1 MSELNPQEPVPAK
14 PGEPKK
20 KKKGAP
26 TWVWFIGTFAIVS
39 LIGNVVFGGNTWITT
54 GMNFINS
61 TIASLQVEKDTSKD
75 PFCLTG
81 SISAIDK
88 ENATAAINEA
98 DALISTTTGAIGYAS
113 MTEDEVEQTSAIVN
127 IQESA
132 PTYKALGERMLTAK
146 SCDDATFAF
155 LMEDFGNTLVEM
167 SKNFDQW
174 SLQALSE
181 KPELLSS
188 VPTLIETAV
197 IKAQALIKFVE
208 TLE

>member
-1 MSELNPQEPVPAK
+1 MSEQPPQEP
-14 PGEPKK
+14 KK
-20 KKKGAP
+20 NSKGLP
-26 TWVWFIGTFAIVS
+26 TWVWFVGTFAIVS
-39 LIGNVVFGGNTWITT
+39 LLGNVVFGGNTWITT

-98 DALISTTTGAIGYAS
+98 DALIGTTTGAIGYAS

-132 PTYKALGERMLTAK
+132 PTYQALGERMLTAK

>member
-1 MSELNPQEPVPAK
+1 MTEQPPQ
-14 PGEPKK
+14 EPKK
-20 KKKGAP
+20 KSKGLP
-26 TWVWFIGTFAIVS
+26 TWVWFVGTFAIVS
-39 LIGNVVFGGNTWITT
+39 LLGNVVFGGNTWITT

-88 ENATAAINEA
+88 ENAAAAINEA
-98 DALISTTTGAIGYAS
+98 DALIGTTTGAIGYAS
-113 MTEDEVEQTSAIVN
+113 MTEVEAEQTSAIVD

-167 SKNFDQW
+167 SENFDQW

-197 IKAQALIKFVE
+197 IKVQALIKFVE

>member
-1 MSELNPQEPVPAK
+1 MTEQPPQEP
-14 PGEPKK
+14 KK
-20 KKKGAP
+20 NSKGLP

-61 TIASLQVEKDTSKD
+61 TVASFQVEKDTSKD
-75 PFCLTG
+75 AFCLTG

-88 ENATAAINEA
+88 ENATAVVNEA

-113 MTEDEVEQTSAIVN
+113 ISEGDDEKTKAIN
-127 IQESA
+127 TIQESA
-132 PTYKALGERMLTAK
+132 PTYRALGERIRTAT
-146 SCDDATFAF
+146 SCDDPTFSF

-167 SKNFDQW
+167 GANFDQW
-174 SLQALSE
+174 SLQAFAE

>member
-1 MSELNPQEPVPAK
+1 MTEQPPQ
-14 PGEPKK
+14 EPKK
-20 KKKGAP
+20 KSKGLP
-26 TWVWFIGTFAIVS
+26 TWVWFVGTFAIVS
-39 LIGNVVFGGNTWITT
+39 LLGNVVFGGNTWITT

-98 DALISTTTGAIGYAS
+98 DALIGTTTGAIGYAA
-113 MTEDEVEQTSAIVN
+113 MTEDEAEQTSAIVN
-127 IQESA
+127 IQESS

-146 SCDDATFAF
+146 VCDDATFAF
-155 LMEDFGNTLVEM
+155 LMEDFGNTLIEM

>member
-1 MSELNPQEPVPAK
+1 MSEQPPR
-14 PGEPKK
+14 EPKK
-20 KKKGAP
+20 KSKGLP
-26 TWVWFIGTFAIVS
+26 TWVWFVGTFAIVS
-39 LIGNVVFGGNTWITT
+39 LLGNTVFGGNTWITT
-54 GMNFINS
+54 GMNFINN
-61 TIASLQVEKDTSKD
+61 TVASLQVEKDTSKD
-75 PFCLTG
+75 AFCLTG
-81 SISAIDK
+81 TISAIDK
-88 ENATAAINEA
+88 ENALTVINEA
-98 DALISTTTGAIGYAS
+98 DALIGTTTGEIGYAS
-113 MTEDEVEQTSAIVN
+113 MTEVEEEKTSAIAN

-132 PTYKALGERMLTAK
+132 KMYEEVGQRLITAK

-167 SKNFDQW
+167 SENFDQW